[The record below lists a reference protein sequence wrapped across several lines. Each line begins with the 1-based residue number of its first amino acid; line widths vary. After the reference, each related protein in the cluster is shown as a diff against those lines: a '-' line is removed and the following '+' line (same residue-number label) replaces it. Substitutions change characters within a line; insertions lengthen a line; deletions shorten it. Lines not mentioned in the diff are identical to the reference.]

1 MPNRLAGETSPY
13 LQQHAGNPVD
23 WYPWGAAA
31 FERARAEGRP
41 ILLSIGY
48 SACHWCHVMEH
59 ESFEDDETA
68 RLMNEHFV
76 SVKVDREERP
86 DVDSIYMSAVQA
98 MTGHGGWPMT
108 VFLMPDGSPFYG
120 GTYFPPEPRHG
131 LPSFRQ
137 VLSVVADAYHTR
149 RDEVAESAAGLR
161 DALEQSTRL
170 RAPAAAVDLSIL
182 DGAYRR
188 MAGSYDTQYG
198 GFGTAPKFPQP
209 LALEFVLRHHA
220 RTGDEQPLRLLRHTL
235 RQMADGGMYDHL
247 GGGFHRYSVD
257 RQWLV
262 PHFEKMLYD
271 NALLARLY
279 ARAYQ
284 ATQEPALRR
293 VAEQTLDYVRR
304 EMTAPDGGFY
314 SAQDADSE
322 GEEGRFYVWLPDE
335 VDSVLGPADGELFR
349 RYYDVTQAG
358 NFEGSSI
365 LHVTRDVASVARDAR
380 IDAEQ
385 LASVLTRGRA
395 ALYDVRSR
403 REWPAR
409 DEKVLTSWNALMLQ
423 AYAVAA
429 QVFGRAEDREAAVR
443 NAEFLLRELQTDGR
457 LHRTWRDGVARI
469 DAFLEDYALLAD
481 ALLSLY
487 ETTFDARWIRE
498 ARALGDRMLE
508 LFWDD
513 DESAFYD
520 AATGDET
527 LLMRP
532 RNVDDNATPS
542 GNSAATLLLLRLSVF
557 TGEPR
562 YERIAVRVLQSM
574 AQLLERAPLAFGHL
588 LAAAD
593 FHLATPQE
601 VAIIGQADARD
612 TLDLL
617 GVVRER
623 YRPNTV
629 VALRPAEQRDDGTI
643 PLLSGR
649 AALDDRA
656 TAYVCQRFACR
667 RPVTDADALR
677 AELDD
682 GMTPE

>member
-1 MPNRLAGETSPY
+1 
-13 LQQHAGNPVD
+13 
-23 WYPWGAAA
+23 
-31 FERARAEGRP
+31 
-41 ILLSIGY
+41 
-48 SACHWCHVMEH
+48 
-59 ESFEDDETA
+59 
-68 RLMNEHFV
+68 
-76 SVKVDREERP
+76 
-86 DVDSIYMSAVQA
+86 
-98 MTGHGGWPMT
+98 
-108 VFLMPDGSPFYG
+108 
-120 GTYFPPEPRHG
+120 
-131 LPSFRQ
+131 
-137 VLSVVADAYHTR
+137 
-149 RDEVAESAAGLR
+149 
-161 DALEQSTRL
+161 
-170 RAPAAAVDLSIL
+170 
-182 DGAYRR
+182 
-188 MAGSYDTQYG
+188 
-198 GFGTAPKFPQP
+198 
-209 LALEFVLRHHA
+209 
-220 RTGDEQPLRLLRHTL
+220 
-235 RQMADGGMYDHL
+235 
-247 GGGFHRYSVD
+247 
-257 RQWLV
+257 
-262 PHFEKMLYD
+262 
-271 NALLARLY
+271 
-279 ARAYQ
+279 
-284 ATQEPALRR
+284 
-293 VAEQTLDYVRR
+293 
-304 EMTAPDGGFY
+304 
-314 SAQDADSE
+314 
-322 GEEGRFYVWLPDE
+322 
-335 VDSVLGPADGELFR
+335 
-349 RYYDVTQAG
+349 
-358 NFEGSSI
+358 
-365 LHVTRDVASVARDAR
+365 VTRDVASIAREAG
-380 IDAEQ
+380 IDAER
-385 LASVLTRGRA
+385 LASVLARGRA

-520 AATGDET
+520 AAMGDDT

-574 AQLLERAPLAFGHL
+574 GQLLERAPLAFGHL

-601 VAIIGQADARD
+601 VAIIGQPDARD

-617 GVVRER
+617 GVVREQ
-623 YRPNTV
+623 YRPNMV

-649 AALDDRA
+649 AALDGHA

-682 GMTPE
+682 RMTPE

>member
-23 WYPWGAAA
+23 WYPWGVEA
-31 FERARAEGRP
+31 FERARTEARP

-76 SVKVDREERP
+76 NIKVDREERP

-108 VFLMPDGSPFYG
+108 VFLLPDGSPFYG

-137 VLSVVADAYHTR
+137 VLRVIAEAYHTR
-149 RDEVAESAAGLR
+149 HDEVAESAAGLR
-161 DALEQSTRL
+161 GALEQSTRL
-170 RAPAAAVDLSIL
+170 RAPAAAVDVSIL

-188 MAGSYDTQYG
+188 MAGSHDTQYG

-209 LALEFVLRHHA
+209 LALEFMLRQYA

-235 RQMADGGMYDHL
+235 RQMADGGLYDQL

-257 RQWLV
+257 RQWVV

-284 ATQEPALRR
+284 ATGEPALRR

-304 EMTAPDGGFY
+304 EMTAPAGGFY

-322 GEEGRFYVWLPDE
+322 GEEGRFYVWQPDE
-335 VDSVLGPADGELFR
+335 VDGILGAADGELFR
-349 RYYDVTQAG
+349 RYYDVTHAG

-365 LHVTRDVASVARDAR
+365 LRVTRDATSVAVEAG
-380 IDAEQ
+380 IDVERLEAV
-385 LASVLTRGRA
+385 LARGRA
-395 ALYDVRSR
+395 ALYEVRSR

-429 QVFGRAEDREAAVR
+429 QVFGRTEDRDAAVR
-443 NAEFLLRELQTDGR
+443 NAEFLLQELRTDGR

-487 ETTFDARWIRE
+487 ETTFDVRWIRE

-532 RNVDDNATPS
+532 RNVDDNATPA

-601 VAIIGQADARD
+601 VAIIGQADAGD

-623 YRPNTV
+623 YRPNTILAV
-629 VALRPAEQRDDGTI
+629 GAAEQRDDGTI
-643 PLLSGR
+643 PLLAGR
-649 AALDDRA
+649 TALAGRA

-667 RPVTDADALR
+667 RPVTGADALR

-682 GMTPE
+682 GMTQE